1 MKNIIIT
8 AILAL
13 SQFCFA
19 QTPVTKDLGSF
30 TKLSTFAQINVTL
43 IPSDKNKIVITG
55 SLASDVEI
63 INKNGQLKVRMP
75 LSKLLKG
82 DNISATIY
90 YNKLESVEASEGST
104 INSEATFKA
113 VSFNV
118 SAQEGSKI
126 SLSLDVDKVTVKG
139 SEGSIITLTGNAKTQ
154 DVLMNSGANYKA
166 QNLITNQTTVTV
178 NAGGEASI
186 NAKNIVDAKVRAGG
200 NINVYGNP
208 KQVNKKVFAGGTIN
222 EGK

>member
-1 MKNIIIT
+1 MKNIVVL
-8 AILAL
+8 AVLAL

-19 QTPVTKDLGSF
+19 QTPITKDLGSF
-30 TKLSTFAQINVTL
+30 TKLSTYDQISVTL
-43 IPSDKNKIVITG
+43 IPSDKNKIVIKG

-63 INKNGQLKVRMP
+63 VNKNGQLKVRMP

-82 DNISATIY
+82 DDVTATIY
-90 YNKLESVEASEGST
+90 YNKIESVEASEGSKIT
-104 INSEATFKA
+104 SESTFKA

-118 SAQEGSKI
+118 LAQEGSQVT
-126 SLSLDVDKVTVKG
+126 LNLDVDKVTVKG
-139 SEGSIITLTGNAKTQ
+139 SEGSVISLTGNAKTQ
-154 DVLMNSGANYKA
+154 DVLVNSGAIYKA
-166 QNLITNQTTVTV
+166 EKLVTNQATVTV
-178 NAGGEASI
+178 NAGGSANI

-200 NINVYGNP
+200 TIDIYGKP

>member
-1 MKNIIIT
+1 MKNIVVL
-8 AILAL
+8 AVLAL

-19 QTPVTKDLGSF
+19 QTPITKDLGSF
-30 TKLSTFAQINVTL
+30 TKLSTYDQISVTL
-43 IPSDKNKIVITG
+43 IPSDKNKIVIKG

-63 INKNGQLKVRMP
+63 VNKNGQLKVRMP

-82 DNISATIY
+82 DDVSATIY
-90 YNKLESVEASEGST
+90 YNKIESVEASEGSKIT
-104 INSEATFKA
+104 SESTFKA

-118 SAQEGSKI
+118 LAQEGSQVT
-126 SLSLDVDKVTVKG
+126 LNLDVDKVTVKG
-139 SEGSIITLTGNAKTQ
+139 SEGSVISLTGNAKTQ
-154 DVLMNSGANYKA
+154 DVLVNSGAIYKA
-166 QNLITNQTTVTV
+166 EKLVTNQATVTV
-178 NAGGEASI
+178 NAGGSANI

-200 NINVYGNP
+200 TIDIYGKP